1 MAVRAE
7 RVAAV
12 AREQH
17 ADMHLVGLCFQ
28 PLEKVADTVPLMI
41 PVARPVRIAL
51 KDPPPVFGRELFK
64 RHIERDAGFLRVALK
79 ILLALGKGRSAPGF
93 HAVLRDAEPRVRNDE
108 PEIHPDHA
116 AEPVAGVTGAKRRIE
131 AEGRRVGVGETDAAV
146 RAGESPGVFP
156 GVRLF
161 AFIIQRVH
169 RD

>member
-116 AEPVAGVTGAKRRIE
+116 AEPVAGAKRRIE

-169 RD
+169 GD